1 MQKLEKAV
9 GNVKLRIRKCPRQ
22 YVSGKG
28 MDVVSRKINSAV
40 LCMMD
45 GSEEILESR
54 VGEVVSEIITS

>member
-1 MQKLEKAV
+1 MGKV
-9 GNVKLRIRKCPRQ
+9 ILRIRKYPRQ
-22 YVSGKG
+22 SVSGKG

-54 VGEVVSEIITS
+54 VGEVVSEIIT